1 MKVIGLTGGIG
12 AGKSTVSNILR
23 EKGCCII
30 DADAISHQITEKG
43 SDTLQ
48 QLAKAFGEDIL
59 FDDGSLDRKKLAA
72 IAFSDEKQRRK
83 LEDLTTKRVLSLIDQ
98 TLQNLRRESSY
109 DIIFIDAPLL
119 FETGADKMT
128 DLVWLVTAEKETRIA
143 RVMERDGATR
153 QQVLARMSSQ
163 MGDREKERRTEEI
176 IDNSKG
182 KEELRRQ
189 VEQLLVKYAEPK

>member
-83 LEDLTTKRVLSLIDQ
+83 LEDLTTKRVLSIIDQ

-163 MGDREKERRTEEI
+163 MDDREKERRTEEI

>member
-163 MGDREKERRTEEI
+163 MDDRKRETHRR
-176 IDNSKG
+176 NH
-182 KEELRRQ
+182 R
-189 VEQLLVKYAEPK
+189 

>member
-163 MGDREKERRTEEI
+163 MDDREKERRTEEI

>member
-153 QQVLARMSSQ
+153 QQVLARISSQ
-163 MGDREKERRTEEI
+163 MDDREKERRTEEI

>member
-1 MKVIGLTGGIG
+1 M
-12 AGKSTVSNILR
+12 
-23 EKGCCII
+23 
-30 DADAISHQITEKG
+30 
-43 SDTLQ
+43 
-48 QLAKAFGEDIL
+48 
-59 FDDGSLDRKKLAA
+59 DRKKLAA

-163 MGDREKERRTEEI
+163 MDDREKERRTEEI